1 MQRKTRSIRFINH
14 KSDPIP
20 SKNPTLRRGD
30 TFHEPAHQIR
40 RFGNRP
46 VCLLDASEVGT
57 VFLAAED
64 WDDQIEFGGPVVG
77 AFVGFELEGLVGVS

>member
-1 MQRKTRSIRFINH
+1 M
-14 KSDPIP
+14 
-20 SKNPTLRRGD
+20 
-30 TFHEPAHQIR
+30 
-40 RFGNRP
+40 
-46 VCLLDASEVGT
+46 CLLDASEVGT